1 MTIILTL
8 AWFSACFVYY
18 GLLLLLPTILAQNTQ
33 TSYNF
38 KYISLIV
45 ISLVEMLCFYFSR
58 AVMDHP
64 ALGRKKSTYIGF
76 AVVGVCSAI
85 LMMLQEDQMYLLLA
99 MFFIMKIFITTTFMT
114 LYPYSAEIY
123 ATLIRGRAMGVF
135 SLAGRIATALL
146 GFLGVN
152 ALYWMDGNGL
162 YFIFMCLCLFSAFSV
177 TRMPYCT
184 LGRPLDSWSI
194 LQKGLFFSKI
204 SISNNNLYHSIHIQ
218 ICIFI
223 IF

>member
-1 MTIILTL
+1 VQQGSFKELINDKYCLMTLILTA
-8 AWFSACFVYY
+8 AWFSVCFVYY
-18 GLLLLLPTILAQNTQ
+18 GLLLLLPTILSKNTA

-45 ISLVEMLCFYFSR
+45 ISVVEMLCFYFSR

-64 ALGRKKSTYIGF
+64 DLGRKKSTYIGF
-76 AVVGVCSAI
+76 GVAGLCSAVLI
-85 LMMLQEDQMYLLLA
+85 LLDEDQTYLMLS
-99 MFFIMKIFITTTFMT
+99 MFFIIKIFITTTFMT

-123 ATLIRGRAMGVF
+123 ATLVRGRAMGVF

-162 YFIFMCLCLFSAFSV
+162 YFIFMCLCLFSSIFV
-177 TRMPYCT
+177 TKMPYCT
-184 LGRPLDSWSI
+184 LGRPLDS
-194 LQKGLFFSKI
+194 
-204 SISNNNLYHSIHIQ
+204 
-218 ICIFI
+218 
-223 IF
+223 